1 MEKCKGKWLVCR
13 RRSGRMRQSWC
24 EDRGSA
30 TIQYGLDFVLFFLL
44 LSISFSIFHCESPR
58 QLRSNCILEP
68 DVLCVMTWFLYLPIS
83 YSIDLSFWLLSTQL
97 FLASDEPTAKTI
109 VSLSPFHSSF
119 LSMYIWYTLWV
130 TVLSF
135 FVTRFNL
142 TVTADWA
149 IVFGIES

>member
-1 MEKCKGKWLVCR
+1 MTSVSPPIGGGWGKVDVKIGTRLPSSTDW
-13 RRSGRMRQSWC
+13 
-24 EDRGSA
+24 
-30 TIQYGLDFVLFFLL
+30 ILFCFSFFS
-44 LSISFSIFHCESPR
+44 LSLSLFSIVNR
-58 QLRSNCILEP
+58 LGKLRSNCILEP